1 MIREIN
7 VNGLNVQYELSE
19 NNLKIYDSY
28 LYRKKSTMNEIL
40 DEIQKAH
47 LESDIWKQRSR
58 FGMICEWRVHNWFFN
73 NFWYV
78 QHTKDV
84 DLEFP
89 QKFYYKIAYFV
100 ASLFY

>member
-1 MIREIN
+1 MREIN
-7 VNGLNVQYELSE
+7 VNGLNVQYELSQ

-28 LYRKKSTMNEIL
+28 RFKTKAEMNLIL
-40 DEIQKAH
+40 DEIQEIH
-47 LESDIWKQRSR
+47 PSCDIWKQRSR
-58 FGMICEWRVHNWFFN
+58 KSLIWEWKTHNWFFN

-100 ASLFY
+100 ASIFA